1 MLSRS
6 VMSNSLWLHGLA
18 KLLRPWDFPGKNT
31 GAGCHFPLQGIFPA
45 QGSKPGLL
53 YLLHWQVDSLPRQGP
68 ETLICVSWLVSHTH
82 TPEVATAIN
91 ATFPVRT
98 PRHREVKSAGELPSR
113 NVSIRRV
120 TPQSALSPGA
130 LSERLLSSHY
140 ARCSA
145 NILHCIISHK
155 ATATT
160 TKTILSVSPLGASS
174 ETQGQENNS
183 GKITEL
189 KMTK

>member
-18 KLLRPWDFPGKNT
+18 KLLCPWDFPGKNT

-82 TPEVATAIN
+82 PPEVATAIN

-113 NVSIRRV
+113 NVSIAEWPHSRRF
-120 TPQSALSPGA
+120 PLLRYQSVCWVLIMPDAALTFYTA
-130 LSERLLSSHY
+130 LFH
-140 ARCSA
+140 
-145 NILHCIISHK
+145 
-155 ATATT
+155 
-160 TKTILSVSPLGASS
+160 TKQQQQQQKPFCRYRH
-174 ETQGQENNS
+174 
-183 GKITEL
+183 
-189 KMTK
+189 